1 MLIEL
6 KKGNKIYI
14 KPKNRGKFTKY
25 CHGKVTDECIQK
37 GKNSSNP
44 AIRKRA
50 TFAANARKW
59 KHKEGGLLKFED
71 GGKNEAP
78 STKFLSKQWIKNA
91 GDNIGSFLNSD
102 TGKGLLDIG
111 QNILSGYTDYKK
123 ASNLLDSQVEQ
134 NKASLEQ
141 SYQDIMQEAM
151 KNRILKQYQLKKQ
164 WQEAYQNG
172 ETLDN
177 YSDIVAQ
184 HVGWDQYSSALQNA
198 EQQKRQQEALMDQQ
212 AKQAKSN
219 ALGNLFGSVVQS
231 GLGVLGNVLGNKNS
245 TASTTQNLLNS
256 STIGK
261 STNPYMYTG
270 LEANYNTSTFFK

>member
-1 MLIEL
+1 MEQLIF
-6 KKGNKIYI
+6 KFKSGIKI
-14 KPKNRGKFTKY
+14 KPSHKGLFTDY
-25 CHGKVTDECIQK
+25 CGGNVTNECIQK

-50 TFAANARKW
+50 TFAQNARRW

-71 GGKNEAP
+71 GGKNDAP
-78 STKFLSKQWIKNA
+78 STKFLSKQWFKNA
-91 GDNIGSFLNSD
+91 GDNIGSFLKSD

-111 QNILSGYTDYKK
+111 QNILSGYTDYKN
-123 ASNLLDSQVEQ
+123 ASNLLDNQVEQ
-134 NKASLEQ
+134 SKASLEQ
-141 SYQDIMQEAM
+141 SYQDIMQEAL

-164 WQEAYQNG
+164 WQQAYQNG

-184 HVGWDQYSSALQNA
+184 HIGWDQYSSTLQNA

-231 GLGVLGNVLGNKNS
+231 GLGVLGNVLGKNS
-245 TASTTQNLLNS
+245 KETSSISTT
-256 STIGK
+256 
-261 STNPYMYTG
+261 
-270 LEANYNTSTFFK
+270 NTSTTAKNNTQFSSPLNDSIKFWSIK